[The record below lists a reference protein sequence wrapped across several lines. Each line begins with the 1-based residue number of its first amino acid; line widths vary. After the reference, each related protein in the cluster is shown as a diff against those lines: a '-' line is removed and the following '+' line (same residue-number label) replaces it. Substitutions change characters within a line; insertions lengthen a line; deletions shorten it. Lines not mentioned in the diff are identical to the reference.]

1 MAGMAVPP
9 ETPACPNDAGPYDA
23 IVLAGGRAR
32 RLGGV
37 DKAALEVAGS
47 SSLDRVLDALAG
59 AGTVVVVGPR
69 RPTVRTVIWTHEQP
83 RFGGPP
89 AALAAG
95 LLATHA
101 PTVVVLACD
110 APLVDGPTVTR
121 LVAAAGGR
129 DGAWLVDPAGHDQY
143 LAAAY
148 RRGALGSVGSA
159 PSLRAAVSGLDI
171 ARLVDTTGASQDMDD
186 WAAVADVR
194 SAAAARERPPAS

>member
-1 MAGMAVPP
+1 MAGMAAQPGTSVG
-9 ETPACPNDAGPYDA
+9 TYDA
-23 IVLAGGRAR
+23 VVLAGGRAR

-59 AGTVVVVGPR
+59 AGTVVVVGPQ
-69 RPTVRTVIWTHEQP
+69 RPTVRTVVWTREQP

-95 LLATHA
+95 LVETHA

-110 APLVDGPTVTR
+110 APLVDRPTVSR
-121 LVAAAGGR
+121 LVAAASGH
-129 DGAWLVDPAGHDQY
+129 DGAWLVDPTGRDQY
-143 LAAAY
+143 LVAAY
-148 RRGALGSVGSA
+148 RREALAGVGAA

-171 ARLVDTTGASQDMDD
+171 ARLVDVTGASQDMDD
-186 WAAVADVR
+186 WDAVADVR
-194 SAAAARERPPAS
+194 STAAARERPPAP